1 MEKEIKEKIIRIRK
15 MLDNRYS
22 AGYNG
27 ISQFGKT
34 PIEAEMNLITLLK
47 KMKEAELLIKPD
59 PIIFKPYAE
68 T

>member
-1 MEKEIKEKIIRIRK
+1 

-34 PIEAEMNLITLLK
+34 PIEAEVNLITLLK